1 MLSEVLLHCVS
12 ILSPD
17 RRKVWSKMNNKI
29 KKIALRGA
37 SFAAAFAIVG
47 SAFIFSP
54 DKTQLKS
61 SAADATV
68 QKLEDDIAALE
79 KTQKELLAKI
89 SASKNEASEVSQT
102 KTYLDNLV
110 YTLEA
115 KIATADALIAELE
128 EKISETNADIAIH
141 EEEIAKTN
149 EKFIERMRMAH
160 EDGNASYL
168 EMLLDADS
176 ISDFL
181 SRMERVNAMLEYDKT
196 LKETYQAE
204 KTTLEKEKAD
214 LSLSVQLQ
222 QDTLTQLEK
231 DKADAETQ
239 SAQAAS
245 YYNTLQANTAAYQA
259 QYNKAKAEED
269 ALDAELTKYLKSIQ
283 EQNSSQVTATGE
295 YMWPLPVGKGYIS
308 CTFGGSD
315 PGGRAHYALDV
326 AIAYGTPIYASNDGT
341 VLTATWHSSYGYY
354 IVIDH
359 GNGMS
364 TLYAHCSSLN
374 VSAGQKVTKGQTI
387 GGVGST
393 GYSTGNHLHFEVRKG
408 GVKVNPLNYVKK
420 GV

>member
-1 MLSEVLLHCVS
+1 M
-12 ILSPD
+12 
-17 RRKVWSKMNNKI
+17 KKI
-29 KKIALRGA
+29 KKIAVRAVSLA
-37 SFAAAFAIVG
+37 SAIAIVG
-47 SAFIFSP
+47 AAFVLAP
-54 DKTQLKS
+54 DESQLYS

-79 KTQKELLAKI
+79 KTQKDLLNKI
-89 SASKNEASEVSQT
+89 AASKNEASTVSQT
-102 KTYLDNLV
+102 KTHLDNLV

-115 KIATADALIAELE
+115 KISTADALITELE
-128 EKISETNADIAIH
+128 SKISETNADIAVH
-141 EEEIAKTN
+141 EEEIKKTN
-149 EKFIERMRMAH
+149 DKFIDRMRMAH

-168 EMLLDADS
+168 EMILEADS

-196 LKETYQAE
+196 LKKQFQNE
-204 KTTLEKEKAD
+204 KATLEKEKAD

-222 QDTLTQLEK
+222 QETLAQLEK
-231 DKADAETQ
+231 DKADTEKQAE
-239 SAQAAS
+239 QAAS
-245 YYNTLQANTAAYQA
+245 YYNKLQANTAAYQA
-259 QYNKAKAEED
+259 QYNKAKAEEA

-283 EQNSSQVTATGE
+283 EQNSSQVTAKGE

-315 PGGRAHYALDV
+315 PGGRPHYALDI
-326 AIAYGTPIYASNDGT
+326 AIAYGTPIYAANDGT
-341 VLTATWHSSYGYY
+341 VLTASWHYSYGYY

-374 VSAGQKVTKGQTI
+374 VSAGQTVAKGQKI

-408 GVKVNPLNYVKK
+408 GVKVNPLSYVKK

>member
-1 MLSEVLLHCVS
+1 
-12 ILSPD
+12 
-17 RRKVWSKMNNKI
+17 MNNKI
-29 KKIALRGA
+29 KKIALRTV
-37 SFAAAFAIVG
+37 SFAAALAIVG
-47 SAFIFSP
+47 TGFMFNPNEA
-54 DKTQLKS
+54 QLHS

-68 QKLEDDIAALE
+68 QKLEDDIKALE
-79 KTQKELLAKI
+79 KTQKDLLNKI
-89 SASKNEASEVSQT
+89 NANKNEASKVSQT

-115 KIATADALIAELE
+115 KISTATTLISELE
-128 EKISETNADIAIH
+128 QKISDTNADIAVR
-141 EEEIAKTN
+141 EEEILKTN

-160 EDGNASYL
+160 EDGSASYI
-168 EMLLDADS
+168 EMLLEADN

-196 LKETYQAE
+196 LKQNYQAE
-204 KTTLEKEKAD
+204 KETLEKEKAD

-222 QDTLTQLEK
+222 QNTLAQLEK
-231 DKADAETQ
+231 DKTDAEKQ
-239 SAQAAS
+239 SSQAAS
-245 YYNTLQANTAAYQA
+245 YYNTLQSNTAAYQA
-259 QYNKAKAEED
+259 QYEKAKADED

-283 EQNSSQVTATGE
+283 EKNSSQVTAQGE

-308 CTFGGSD
+308 CTYGGKD
-315 PGGRAHYALDV
+315 PGGRPHYALDV
-326 AIAYGTPIYASNDGT
+326 AIAYGTPIYAANDGT

-359 GNGMS
+359 GNGIS
-364 TLYAHCSSLN
+364 TLYAHCSSLK
-374 VSAGQKVTKGQTI
+374 VSAGQTVTKGQTI

-408 GVKVNPLNYVKK
+408 GVRVDPLGYVKK